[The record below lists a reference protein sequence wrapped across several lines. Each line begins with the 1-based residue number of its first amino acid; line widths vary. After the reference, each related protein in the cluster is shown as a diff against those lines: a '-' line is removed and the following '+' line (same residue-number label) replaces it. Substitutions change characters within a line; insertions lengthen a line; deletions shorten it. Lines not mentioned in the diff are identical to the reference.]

1 MLSRIEDIPNSYW
14 NKVKVEL
21 PKTNNKY
28 MTPRFGV
35 WYPAIYILLKV
46 KLKSKIFKN
55 KSKWYP
61 SGTRQKDIIKLNRDK
76 LKIVYIGYSSN
87 VYQRIKDHRK
97 TKDFDLVRFIRSPN
111 NSFNREY
118 MEAWERK
125 LIYRFK
131 PKYNHQHIETWRYRS
146 PNKLTSSHLNWCEK
160 KKVWY
165 ILIYYHIWR
174 LDKKKVVKILYSYDT
189 YNFNDR
195 VKSRWNTRYQS
206 LKGFEDHPQKRL
218 PYGYRQDGSAGGLDW
233 KEIKLSPPKIVDD
246 VYYKENKS
254 PSYLT
259 INLT

>member
-1 MLSRIEDIPNSYW
+1 
-14 NKVKVEL
+14 
-21 PKTNNKY
+21 
-28 MTPRFGV
+28 
-35 WYPAIYILLKV
+35 
-46 KLKSKIFKN
+46 
-55 KSKWYP
+55 
-61 SGTRQKDIIKLNRDK
+61 
-76 LKIVYIGYSSN
+76 
-87 VYQRIKDHRK
+87 
-97 TKDFDLVRFIRSPN
+97 
-111 NSFNREY
+111 
-118 MEAWERK
+118 METWERK
-125 LIYRFK
+125 LISRFK
-131 PKYNHQHIETWRYRS
+131 PKYNHQHKTWRYIRS
-146 PNKLTSSHLNWCEK
+146 PNKLASSHLNWCEN

-189 YNFNDR
+189 YNFKPR

-218 PYGYRQDGSAGGLDW
+218 PYGHRQDGSVGGLDW

>member
-1 MLSRIEDIPNSYW
+1 MLSRIEDVPNSYW

-55 KSKWYP
+55 KSKWHP
-61 SGTRQKDIIKLNRDK
+61 SGTSQKDVIKLDKDK
-76 LKIVYIGYSSN
+76 LEIIYIGYSSN

-125 LIYRFK
+125 LISRFK
-131 PKYNHQHIETWRYRS
+131 PKYNRQHIEPWRYRS
-146 PNKLTSSHLNWCEK
+146 PNKLDHSSLNWCEK

-165 ILIYYHIWR
+165 VLIYYHVWR
-174 LDKKKVVKILYSYDT
+174 LDKYKVVKILYSEDT
-189 YNFNDR
+189 YDFKSR
-195 VKSRWNTRYQS
+195 VKSRYNTRYQS
-206 LKGFEDHPQKRL
+206 LPGFEDYPQRKL
-218 PYGYRQDGSAGGLDW
+218 PYGHRPDGSVGGLDW
-233 KEIKLSPPKIVDD
+233 KEIKLSPPKIVGST
-246 VYYKENKS
+246 YYRENES

-259 INLT
+259 VAQ